1 MNHFLAS
8 AKAYAALV
16 GSIVTGLLAT
26 VPPHTTVFTV
36 LTFIAA
42 VATGLVTFRIPN
54 KPKTAPAAPAAPTTT
69 DKPTA

>member
-1 MNHFLAS
+1 MNHFLVC

-36 LTFIAA
+36 LTFVAA
-42 VATGLVTFRIPN
+42 LATALVTFSVPN
-54 KPKTAPAAPAAPTTT
+54 KPKATTPAPPAA
-69 DKPTA
+69 